1 LKEKLIFN
9 YIGSENIWIGI
20 DDTDSVKGGCTTYVA
35 RTIIKKIV
43 DQGYDIIGYARLV
56 RLNPNIPWK
65 TRGNGAISFRVGKGV
80 GKKTKIGEINGKS
93 IFCYSKESRKDL
105 SNSDT
110 KKIILIVETIVDKYA
125 RLEDKKTNS
134 GFVISK
140 KQPPFGFYEKT
151 VREIVSLKEVK
162 HLLKNMNANYK
173 GYKNCRGLIGATASI
188 AWSPSKDNTYE
199 LIAYR
204 EKNKWGKKRSVDDES
219 TKKMDKKCLSTF
231 DNYDYR
237 NKHNRLVP
245 NSPCP
250 ILYGVRGDDDKE
262 LVCARSMVKSE
273 KVDSWL
279 IFETNQGTDDH
290 LQSKNVGK
298 IQPYQSVIV
307 EGSVCKFPDTIK
319 GGHVIFRIKDSS
331 GEIDCAA
338 YEPTKEF
345 RNIIRELLVGDIV
358 EVYGG
363 IRGKPLTINLEK
375 INIKR
380 LEKQI
385 EKVENPVCPN
395 CGKHMKSKGKN
406 QGYKCKICGMK
417 IKDAKLVEKKRNIS
431 IGFYEVPVCAR
442 RHISKPLK
450 RMNHKS
456 F

>member
-1 LKEKLIFN
+1 LK
-9 YIGSENIWIGI
+9 
-20 DDTDSVKGGCTTYVA
+20 D
-35 RTIIKKIV
+35 
-43 DQGYDIIGYARLV
+43 
-56 RLNPNIPWK
+56 
-65 TRGNGAISFRVGKGV
+65 
-80 GKKTKIGEINGKS
+80 
-93 IFCYSKESRKDL
+93 
-105 SNSDT
+105 SDT
-110 KKIILIVETIVDKYA
+110 KKINEIVENIVEKYA

-134 GFVISK
+134 GFVITK

-162 HLLKNMNANYK
+162 QLLKSIKANYK

-188 AWSPSKDNTYE
+188 AWSPLKDNTYE

-204 EKNKWGKKRSVDDES
+204 EKKKWGKKRNVDDDS
-219 TKKMDKKCLSTF
+219 VKKMDKKCLSTF

-250 ILYGVRGDDDKE
+250 ILYGIRGDDGKE
-262 LVCARSMVKSE
+262 LVDAHDMVKSE

-290 LQSKNVGK
+290 LQRKNIGK
-298 IQPYQSVIV
+298 IQPYQSVITKGNV
-307 EGSVCKFPDTIK
+307 YKLPNTIK

-345 RNIIRELLVGDIV
+345 RNIVRNLAIGDVV

-375 INIKR
+375 INVKK
-380 LEKQI
+380 LEKQVV
-385 EKVENPVCPN
+385 KVENPVCPK
-395 CGKHMKSKGKN
+395 CGKHMKSKGQN
-406 QGYKCKICGMK
+406 QGYKCVKCGTK
-417 IKDAKLVEKKRNIS
+417 SKKPRFGEIKRKLS
-431 IGFYEVPVCAR
+431 LGFYEVPVCAR

-450 RMNHKS
+450 RMKP
-456 F
+456 